1 MDNLD
6 DGVSATDTSALI
18 ALPEKY
24 EYTLE
29 DFFSEKPYQEIYKY
43 VSAPFVFESAVAKME
58 VNAREVGF
66 KRFKTMLKTFAKAE
80 AEYRCNSMLSN
91 MTEFCGPYQ
100 QLDCGQWDATD
111 AGIYRV
117 NAKGN
122 RECACAHPIMPV
134 ERLVNIDTGEIQLK
148 LAYRCPG
155 KGQPWRTI
163 VVGRDVIATARSI
176 VQLATSGI
184 SVTSNTA
191 PALVQYLNEVENRN
205 YDAIP
210 EQKSIGRMGYIEG
223 IGFSPYV
230 DKLVFDGD
238 SCFCNLYNC
247 VKQRGSFNAW
257 KLVAKECRS
266 QSVTAKIMLAASF
279 ASPLL
284 SIVGSLPFF
293 VHLWG
298 VDAGTGKT
306 VALML
311 AASVWGN
318 PAVGSYVQ
326 TFNATQVGQ
335 ERTAAFLNHLPLCL
349 DELQLT
355 KNGRGQSNFDVYQ
368 LAQGAGR
375 SRGKK
380 QGGVEITPTW
390 HCTILTT
397 GESPITN
404 GSSGAGAINRVVD
417 IECTAGAA
425 VIKDGHR
432 VAEILRNNYGSAGE
446 EFIKKL
452 YKPEGLDERLEDIR
466 RIYEENLQELRGSG
480 TTDKQAMAA
489 AAILTADFLAG
500 ALVFD
505 DEAEDFRDTLLAK
518 DIVEFLASK
527 EVASAGQRA
536 YDWLCDWVI
545 SNVNHFNTDMQVAQ
559 GELFGELDDG
569 MAYIIRS
576 VFDRVV
582 QDAGFS
588 SAATLSY
595 LKSNRL
601 IEVREKGYTKTK
613 RIRQLTPQCVWL
625 RLPRD

>member
-1 MDNLD
+1 MDHQ
-6 DGVSATDTSALI
+6 DGGPSVTGLM
-18 ALPEKY
+18 ALPQKY

-29 DFFSEKPYQEIYKY
+29 DFFTEKPYQEVYKY
-43 VSAPFVFESAVAKME
+43 ISAQFVFESAVAKME
-58 VNAREVGF
+58 TNAREVGF
-66 KRFKTMLKTFAKAE
+66 KRFKSMLKTFAKAE
-80 AEYRCNSMLSN
+80 AESRTNSMLSN

-100 QLDCGQWDATD
+100 QLDCGQWNATD

-134 ERLVNIDTGEIQLK
+134 ERLTNVDTGEIQLK

-155 KGQPWRTI
+155 KNQPWKTI
-163 VVGRDVIATARSI
+163 IVGRDVIATARSI
-176 VQLATSGI
+176 VQLAASGI

-191 PALVQYLNEVENRN
+191 PALVQYLNEAENRN
-205 YDAIP
+205 YDRIT
-210 EQKSIGRMGYIEG
+210 ERKSIGRMGYIEG

-230 DKLVFDGD
+230 DNLVFDGD
-238 SCFCNLYNC
+238 SCFRHLYNC
-247 VKQRGSFNAW
+247 IKQKGSFNTW

-298 VDAGTGKT
+298 VDGGTGKT
-306 VALML
+306 VGLML

-318 PAVGSYVQ
+318 PAVGNYVQ

-404 GSSGAGAINRVVD
+404 GSSGSGAVNRVVE

-432 VAEILRNNYGSAGE
+432 VADILRNNYGIVGE
-446 EFIKKL
+446 MFIMRL
-452 YKPEGLDERLEDIR
+452 YESEGLEKRLADIR

-489 AAILTADFLAG
+489 AAILTADFLMG
-500 ALVFD
+500 SWIFD
-505 DEAEDFRDTLLAK
+505 DQEEKFRDTLTAEEILGY
-518 DIVEFLASK
+518 LASK

-536 YDWLCDWVI
+536 YDWLCDWVA
-545 SNVNHFNTDMQVAQ
+545 SNVNHFNTDLQVAQ
-559 GELFGELDDG
+559 GELYGELDDG

-576 VFDRVV
+576 VFDRMV

-625 RLPRD
+625 KLPRD

>member
-6 DGVSATDTSALI
+6 DGVSATDASTLM
-18 ALPEKY
+18 ALPQKY
-24 EYTLE
+24 EYTLD
-29 DFFSEKPYQEIYKY
+29 DFAKEKPYQEVLKY
-43 VSAPFVFESAVAKME
+43 ASAPFVYEMAIAKME
-58 VNAREVGF
+58 INAREVGF
-66 KRFKTMLKTFAKAE
+66 KRFRAMLKLFVKEE
-80 AEYRCNSMLSN
+80 AENRSN
-91 MTEFCGPYQ
+91 GVLPSMTEFCGPYQ
-100 QLDCGQWDATD
+100 QLDCGQWNATD

-134 ERLVNIDTGEIQLK
+134 ERLTNVDTGEIQLK

-155 KGQPWRTI
+155 KNQPWKTI
-163 VVGRDVIATARSI
+163 IVGRDVIATARSI

-223 IGFSPYV
+223 IGFAPYV
-230 DKLVFDGD
+230 DNLVFDGD
-238 SCFCNLYNC
+238 SCFRHLYDC
-247 VKQRGSFNAW
+247 IKQRGSFSNW

-266 QSVTAKIMLAASF
+266 QSVTAKIMLASSF

-306 VALML
+306 VGLML

-326 TFNATQVGQ
+326 TFNATQVGL

-355 KNGRGQSNFDVYQ
+355 KNGHGQSNFDVYQ

-380 QGGVEITPTW
+380 QGGVEMTPTW

-425 VIKDGHR
+425 VIEDGHR

-446 EFIKKL
+446 MFAMKL
-452 YKPEGLDERLEDIR
+452 YEAEGLDKRLEDIR
-466 RIYEENLQELRGSG
+466 RIYDENLQELRGSG

-500 ALVFD
+500 AWIFD
-505 DEAEDFRDTLLAK
+505 DQEEKFRDTLIAEEILGY
-518 DIVEFLASK
+518 LASK

-536 YDWLCDWVI
+536 YDWLCDWVA
-545 SNVNHFNTDMQVAQ
+545 SNVNHFNTDFQTAQ
-559 GELFGELDDG
+559 GELYGELDNG
-569 MAYIIRS
+569 MAYIIRG

-588 SAATLSY
+588 PSATLSF
-595 LKSNRL
+595 LKSNHL
-601 IEVREKGYTKTK
+601 IAVRDKGYTKTK